1 MTDKPPLI
9 FTAKLGMLAPVNAAA
24 RAAVAACVGDVTVQ
38 IKRATKNQRRRS
50 LYWIVADLVAGIMN
64 DLHGL
69 DITDAEL
76 HDQTRE
82 RLGLVTRITLPS
94 GAVIKRLHSTSDAAM
109 QEPERA
115 AYTTK
120 AFALWARWTGVPVET
135 LTAEGRKIE
144 MGRSAV

>member
-50 LYWIVADLVAGIMN
+50 LYWVVAEIVTGIMN

-69 DITDAEL
+69 DMTEQEL
-76 HDQTRE
+76 HDQTRK
-82 RLGLVTRITLPS
+82 RLGMVTPITLPS
-94 GAVIKRLHSTSDAAM
+94 GAVIERLHSTSDAAM

-144 MGRSAV
+144 QGRVA

>member
-38 IKRATKNQRRRS
+38 IKRAAKNQRRRS
-50 LYWIVADLVAGIMN
+50 LYWVVAEIVTGIMN

-69 DITDAEL
+69 DMTEQEL
-76 HDQTRE
+76 HDQTRK
-82 RLGLVTRITLPS
+82 RLGMVTTITLPS
-94 GAVIKRLHSTSDAAM
+94 GAIIERLHSTSDAAM

-144 MGRSAV
+144 QGRMT

>member
-1 MTDKPPLI
+1 MSDKPPLI

-64 DLHGL
+64 DLHSL
-69 DITDAEL
+69 DMTEVEL
-76 HDQTRE
+76 HKQTLK
-82 RLGLVTRITLPS
+82 RLGYVTYLTLPS
-94 GAVIKRLHSTSDAAM
+94 GDRIERVQSTSDAAM

-120 AFALWARWTGVPVET
+120 AFATWARWTGVAVET

-144 MGRSAV
+144 QGRNAA

>member
-50 LYWIVADLVAGIMN
+50 LYWVCAEIVTGIMN
-64 DLHGL
+64 DLHNL
-69 DITDAEL
+69 DMTEDEL
-76 HDQTRE
+76 HDQTRK
-82 RLGLVTRITLPS
+82 RLGMVTTITLPS
-94 GAVIKRLHSTSDAAM
+94 GAVIERLHSTSDAAM

-135 LTAEGRKIE
+135 LTDEGRKIE
-144 MGRSAV
+144 QGRVA